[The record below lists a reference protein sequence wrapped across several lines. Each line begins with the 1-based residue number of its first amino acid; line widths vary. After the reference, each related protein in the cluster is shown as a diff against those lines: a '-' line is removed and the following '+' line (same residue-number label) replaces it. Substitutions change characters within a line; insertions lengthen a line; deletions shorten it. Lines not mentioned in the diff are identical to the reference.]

1 MAWPLDNQTRLI
13 YKRIGSIIK
22 KWPFQIRSRALRT
35 IHNKR
40 LYQQV
45 ADQIATRNPDGARL
59 AMHHHLDEVKAIF
72 PQNRNPLMEVP

>member
-1 MAWPLDNQTRLI
+1 MRPM
-13 YKRIGSIIK
+13 
-22 KWPFQIRSRALRT
+22 ALRT

-45 ADQIATRNPDGARL
+45 ADQIATRNRDGARL
-59 AMHHHLDEVKAIF
+59 AMHHHLDQVKAVF